1 MLIGLT
7 GQIGAG
13 KSTVA
18 EILAGH
24 GALIVDADII
34 GREVVESS
42 GEMLGQLIAAF
53 GSDILS
59 ADGQLDRAKL
69 AEVAFH
75 DDQSKAQLNELVHPH
90 LLAAL
95 HDQVKA
101 LDPANH
107 LVVIDAALLLDW
119 SLDAT
124 VDEVWVV
131 EADEIRRL
139 SRLIERGFT
148 EDDALARQN
157 AQPSAEQY
165 RGKATRLIT
174 NNGSQAELETAIS
187 EILKIISG

>member
-18 EILAGH
+18 EILARH
-24 GALIVDADII
+24 GALIVDADTI

-42 GEMLGQLIAAF
+42 GDLLGQLIASF

-75 DDQSKAQLNELVHPH
+75 DEQSKKKLNELVHPH
-90 LLAAL
+90 LLARL
-95 HDQVKA
+95 HEQVKA
-101 LDPANH
+101 FDPDKN

-119 SLDAT
+119 GLETT

-131 EADEIRRL
+131 QADEIQRL
-139 SRLIERGFT
+139 SRLIEGGFT
-148 EDDALARQN
+148 EADALARQK
-157 AQPSAEQY
+157 AQPSAEQF
-165 RGKATRLIT
+165 RKKATRLIA
-174 NNGSQAELETAIS
+174 NNGSRTELEAAIS
-187 EILKIISG
+187 EIINLISG